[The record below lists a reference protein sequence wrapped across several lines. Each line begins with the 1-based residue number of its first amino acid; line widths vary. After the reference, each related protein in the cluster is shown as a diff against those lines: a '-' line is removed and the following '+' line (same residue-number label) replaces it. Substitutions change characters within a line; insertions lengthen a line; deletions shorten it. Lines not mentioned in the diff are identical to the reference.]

1 MTRAA
6 SKYGTPETEACLT
19 RNWLDLSVWS
29 GTSRRSE
36 MPPASSAWTFWAVI
50 EDGTLQEICNDH

>member
-6 SKYGTPETEACLT
+6 SKYGTPETEARLT
-19 RNWLDLSVWS
+19 RNWLELSVWS

-36 MPPASSAWTFWAVI
+36 MPPASSAWTFRAET